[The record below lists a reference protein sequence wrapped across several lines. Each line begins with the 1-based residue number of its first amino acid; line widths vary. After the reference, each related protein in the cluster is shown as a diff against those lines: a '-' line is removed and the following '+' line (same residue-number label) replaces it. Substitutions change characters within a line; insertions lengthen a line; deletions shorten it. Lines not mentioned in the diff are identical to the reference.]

1 MIPILLPL
9 LLVPLALLLLPAAS
23 AAPRT
28 SSHSVFLQLRPGL
41 CGEAC
46 QAALGSVQFSDAPPT
61 RNIFEAHA
69 RSKLWLGSAV
79 HCLDVFCESPGDIGE
94 GYAAVRTALERFG
107 GVDVGPAELWRND
120 TMRDEALIV
129 DTLVSDPRVVYDVGV
144 RPALH
149 AYNVAYDT
157 LYTWDLNQAFHHG
170 FGEFL
175 YLLLLVLIAQG
186 LVSRLARHT
195 RSGKRPAD
203 VEGES
208 KPLLGASGRS
218 ASLGSRFVTW
228 YRRTIDTPALFGYTH
243 VAPAG
248 SGWLSIP
255 TRLEAAVVAV
265 YVGFNVVFTFVGY
278 TITAESI
285 FWPGRKDIEL
295 IRYVADRTGIMCFW
309 NLPLLWA
316 LAGRNNVVLWLTT
329 WSYCALPP
337 PSLSH
342 TAPTHAPA
350 SLNLFHRWVAR
361 VATLQAVIHSLA
373 YLYLGL
379 ERGQS
384 LQSLWSRQYW
394 AMGVIATFAMVLL
407 LPLSVRPLRERAYEL
422 FLQLHIWLA
431 FATLVLLFYHVKVM
445 RGAYDGWL
453 WACLGLWAFDRGLR
467 YARVAALA
475 WSAPRGNNTL
485 ALATG
490 EEHGLLRLSVEVAAC
505 TPAPGAY
512 YFLYTPRS
520 LTPWENH
527 PMTLASAEP
536 SPGGK
541 GTTLHFLIAPQAGA
555 TKRIADEVAAAGGKT
570 HMRVLV
576 EGPYG
581 EHHDVSAF
589 DRVLLIAGGS
599 GVTAVLPYAAEQR
612 DKADV
617 AWIVP
622 NAAYARDVCSRELA
636 GSASAHVY
644 VTRQA
649 GVSAA
654 DVWGIEEVESSED
667 DDEEMS
673 QLGEDER
680 SSLLRKI
687 PASRPKLLAS
697 SGRPPM
703 RDVLA
708 QAVSKLVGG
717 ERLAVLACGPPVMMD
732 DLRLAVSEAYG
743 HGLGQLSGDRLVYF
757 EDAFGW

>member
-1 MIPILLPL
+1 
-9 LLVPLALLLLPAAS
+9 
-23 AAPRT
+23 
-28 SSHSVFLQLRPGL
+28 
-41 CGEAC
+41 
-46 QAALGSVQFSDAPPT
+46 
-61 RNIFEAHA
+61 
-69 RSKLWLGSAV
+69 
-79 HCLDVFCESPGDIGE
+79 
-94 GYAAVRTALERFG
+94 
-107 GVDVGPAELWRND
+107 
-120 TMRDEALIV
+120 
-129 DTLVSDPRVVYDVGV
+129 
-144 RPALH
+144 
-149 AYNVAYDT
+149 
-157 LYTWDLNQAFHHG
+157 
-170 FGEFL
+170 
-175 YLLLLVLIAQG
+175 
-186 LVSRLARHT
+186 
-195 RSGKRPAD
+195 
-203 VEGES
+203 
-208 KPLLGASGRS
+208 
-218 ASLGSRFVTW
+218 
-228 YRRTIDTPALFGYTH
+228 
-243 VAPAG
+243 
-248 SGWLSIP
+248 
-255 TRLEAAVVAV
+255 
-265 YVGFNVVFTFVGY
+265 
-278 TITAESI
+278 
-285 FWPGRKDIEL
+285 
-295 IRYVADRTGIMCFW
+295 MCFW

-329 WSYCALPP
+329 WSYCASSLPLLPP
-337 PSLSH
+337 TPTNP
-342 TAPTHAPA
+342 TAA

-361 VATLQAVIHSLA
+361 VATAQAVIHSLA

-453 WACLGLWAFDRGLR
+453 WACLGLWAFDRALR

-475 WSAPRGNNTL
+475 FGTPGGNNTL
-485 ALATG
+485 AVATG
-490 EEHGLLRLSVEVAAC
+490 EEHGLLRLSVEVAPC
-505 TPAPGAY
+505 SPAPGAY

-536 SPGGK
+536 SANGN
-541 GTTLHFLIAPQAGA
+541 GTTLHFLIAPQGGA
-555 TKRIADEVAAAGGKT
+555 TKRIADEIAAAGGKT

-599 GVTAVLPYAAEQR
+599 GVTAVLPYAAQLR
-612 DKADV
+612 DSAEVDV

-622 NAAYARDVCSRELA
+622 NAAYARDVCSRELGHS
-636 GSASAHVY
+636 GSVHVY
-644 VTRQA
+644 VTRER

-654 DVWGIEEVESSED
+654 DVWGLQEESSSD

-687 PASRPKLLAS
+687 PASRPKFLAS

-703 RDVLA
+703 REVLA

-732 DLRLAVSEAYG
+732 DLRLAVSETYG